1 MRADTF
7 YGIHDR
13 PTKIP
18 ADCSKI
24 RCAFP
29 RALRLGLRTADAIRN
44 VVWVGLKRRFAM
56 APIPLRYAR
65 GAPLRRSH
73 RYHVPQPLDPRGI
86 ECVQQYRVEA
96 ARRSLPQSREIKTCS
111 GGHPC
116 ALCCSDARGGAPEV
130 VAPPQPHFD
139 EHEHIA
145 ITGDEIE
152 LADAAAPVAL
162 DDNEPM
168 ANEV

>member
-1 MRADTF
+1 GQCFGRFLLQAGAFCEMRADTF

-29 RALRLGLRTADAIRN
+29 RASR
-44 VVWVGLKRRFAM
+44 VQ
-56 APIPLRYAR
+56 
-65 GAPLRRSH
+65 
-73 RYHVPQPLDPRGI
+73 HVAQPLDPRGI

-96 ARRSLPQSREIKTCS
+96 ARRSLPQTGEIETCS

-116 ALCCSDARGGAPEV
+116 ALCCSNARGGAAEV
-130 VAPPQPHFD
+130 VAPPQPYFD
-139 EHEHIA
+139 EHQHIT

-152 LADAAAPVAL
+152 LTDAAAPVAL
-162 DDNEPM
+162 D
-168 ANEV
+168 